1 MEKQSAFG
9 ESLLVYRDKFIEYPR
24 PDYPIM
30 VRNAI
35 QLQSHLLR
43 VYDGLLLRM
52 HKRWKL
58 PVADLPMTFLRETCL
73 NMLGIGSGVVQAV
86 LDSTY

>member
-1 MEKQSAFG
+1 MGKNKWQS
-9 ESLLVYRDKFIEYPR
+9 SQLLERAYYLYRDKFIEDPR
-24 PDYPIM
+24 PGYPIM

-52 HKRWKL
+52 HKRWEATYGSL
-58 PVADLPMTFLRETCL
+58 AHDFSSR
-73 NMLGIGSGVVQAV
+73 NMA
-86 LDSTY
+86 